1 MPQISD
7 KSKNSKK
14 LILKNNYELMNNFKI
29 FLKNTLFENIKKK
42 KKKNIKLLYPG
53 IQPNN

>member
-7 KSKNSKK
+7 ESKNSKK

-29 FLKNTLFENIKKK
+29 FLKNTLFENIEKKK
-42 KKKNIKLLYPG
+42 KKIIKLLYPG